1 MKCSNCFYEIDP
13 SENYCGNCGHPLKKN
28 LITPLDLPNYARL
41 KTKTSLNKPI
51 YIWITSLM
59 IAVATG
65 LILAPIYMLLFA
77 FIALIAAT
85 FISYHHHPKVK
96 ILSLSLS
103 CLVILAFIGLLV
115 FNSKKPTVNQIN
127 TASANQ
133 LSSNINTNCY
143 SFQLKT
149 IFNFT
154 SPKNTCS
161 IEAFNGRTI
170 NTSNQIIKIY
180 AANNQTVTSQN
191 FITFTKNALLQN
203 IKKINLPIHIIKLQA
218 TVFDNNLANY
228 IIFNE
233 GSSTA
238 LMEFVYHPNNTDNL
252 FLIFYGQNPVND
264 GITINNIIKNWQ
276 WKNY

>member
-13 SENYCGNCGHPLKKN
+13 SENFCGNCGQPLKKN
-28 LITPLDLPNYARL
+28 LITPSDLPNYATL
-41 KTKTSLNKPI
+41 KTKTKINKPI
-51 YIWITSLM
+51 YIWITSLI
-59 IAVATG
+59 IAIATA
-65 LILAPIYMLLFA
+65 LILAPIYMLLFGL
-77 FIALIAAT
+77 IGLIAAT
-85 FISYHHHPKVK
+85 FISYRHYPKIK

-103 CLVILAFIGLLV
+103 CLVVLAFIGLLV
-115 FNSKKPTVNQIN
+115 FNSKKATVNQIN
-127 TASANQ
+127 TTSVNQ
-133 LSSNINTNCY
+133 LSSNINTSCY

-149 IFNFT
+149 VFYFT
-154 SPKNTCS
+154 SSQNTCS
-161 IEAFNGRTI
+161 IEAFNGQTV
-170 NTSNQIIKIY
+170 NNSNQIIKIY
-180 AANNQTVTSQN
+180 AANNQSINSQN

-203 IKKINLPIHIIKLQA
+203 IKKINLPTHIIKLQA

-228 IIFNE
+228 IVFNE

-264 GITINNIIKNWQ
+264 GITMNNIIKNWQ